1 MTEKRIG
8 GADSMPLTEQEELE
22 AYAAEQMWG
31 RGRWE
36 FIEENAEGTPVFFS
50 GPVPPESVWE
60 GKKTEALAA
69 ARVHRL
75 IAADVGRVI
84 EELDGAYDETAEA
97 MESKHTSEEMRRTLY
112 AIKSGISDAT
122 YGLRGILLD
131 GSDGDDMDISMTS
144 LFHAIFEEM
153 VRLRQ
158 GREGEETASGATEQE
173 TAG

>member
-69 ARVHRL
+69 ARVHKR
-75 IAADVGRVI
+75 IAEDIGRVI
-84 EELDGAYDETAEA
+84 EELDGAFDEADEASDAPHVPDETRAY
-97 MESKHTSEEMRRTLY
+97 LY
-112 AIKSGISDAT
+112 AIRAGISDAT
-122 YGLRGILLD
+122 HKLRGILQH

-144 LFHAIFEEM
+144 LYHAVFEAM
-153 VRLRQ
+153 VRQRE
-158 GREGEETASGATEQE
+158 GREGENVPA
-173 TAG
+173 